1 MSSLNIYRASAG
13 SGKTYTLTRE
23 YLKLVFEEALNY
35 RSILAVT
42 FTNKATDEM
51 KSRILKEIYILS
63 KGDDSPYSKE
73 LMTINKLDASSL
85 QIKAKEILN
94 RLLHDYSR
102 FSVTTI
108 DSFFQKVVRSF
119 TREIGLQMG
128 FNIELDQRKVLNEV
142 VDLLFL
148 DVDEDAQLRSWLS
161 DFAESKIRD
170 GKTWNFKADILE
182 VGTEVFKEDYMNFDQ
197 VLIEKLSDKNF
208 LNTYRKALKKIKDE
222 FENTLKGIG
231 SRGIKLIEDQG
242 LSVADFAYGK
252 AGFANYFYKL
262 QSGDMVEPG
271 TRVLA
276 AIDNPDKWTSA
287 KASSDLKAA
296 VSTIY
301 SSGLGE
307 LLKNAVEFFN
317 NESHLYFSTD
327 KTLKYIYTLGILT
340 DISKKIKS
348 FTEDENLF
356 LLSDASRLLRS
367 IIGTNDT
374 PFVYEKIGNV
384 YKHFMIDEFQDT
396 SSMQWD
402 NFRPLVGNSLAEDNR
417 SLVVGDVKQ
426 SIYRWRNGDW
436 KLLAEQ
442 LDVDFKDQGVE
453 GLTLDMNWRS
463 SKNVINFN
471 NALYALA
478 SQALQNDYNNDI
490 PKGLEE
496 KLSVEQTR
504 ILNAY
509 ADVYQDYPGS
519 ESKCPGYIKANM
531 LQVEKGEKWIDRV
544 LELLPSQI
552 EEIQAKG
559 YKAGDMAILV
569 RNGREGAMIANK
581 LMTYRNSDSAIKGVN
596 YNVISNESLYL
607 KNSSVISFLT
617 HLLKYFIYP
626 NDKINLGYL
635 LQEYSL
641 YLKENCP
648 DNLDDIFAQSEDS
661 EDIFK
666 GLFPVE
672 FTENFS
678 LLKRQALFDLVEK
691 LIEIFEL
698 NKRVTDF
705 PYLEAFQDMVLGFS
719 RSDSPDLNSFVDY
732 WEERKEKEV
741 ISVSDHQDA
750 IRILTIH
757 KSKGLEFK
765 AVLLPFCDW
774 ELDDVKH
781 TKILWC
787 QPELEGFNTIDVLP
801 IRYGSDLKKTIY
813 YKEYF
818 AEKLQAYIDNLNLLY
833 VATTRAEEV
842 LITYSPLPTNDK
854 FSKVSHLLFYI
865 FENSAKYST
874 DFRGKELI
882 NLNTNWNDN
891 DKCFELGELVQKEGI
906 SVESEVQQLMT
917 EYPASMLDDRL
928 TLRSH
933 AADYFDFSEAASI
946 DSFAPVNRGNI
957 LHGLFQNIKYEED
970 IDSAI
975 SQLKFEG
982 KLDELQSIEVKTM
995 VEELFKKPQVAA
1007 WFSKEWQVINERD
1020 ILLGKSNTLRPD
1032 RVIVKED
1039 EAIVIDYKFGKKKE
1053 KAHIAQVGTYKKL
1066 LEKMNFKKVSAFIL
1080 YGKLDEIVEV

>member
-63 KGDDSPYSKE
+63 KGDKSPYSEE
-73 LMTINKLDASSL
+73 LMEINQLDA
-85 QIKAKEILN
+85 QAIQVKAKEILN

-148 DVDEDAQLRSWLS
+148 DVDDDAQLRSWLS

-208 LNTYRKALKKIKDE
+208 LNTYRKALKQIKDE
-222 FENTLKGIG
+222 FENTLKEIG
-231 SRGIKLIEDQG
+231 ARAVKLIEDQG
-242 LSVADFAYGK
+242 LSVVDFAYGK

-262 QSGDMVEPG
+262 QAGEMVEPG
-271 TRVLA
+271 ARVLV

-296 VSTIY
+296 VSTVY

-490 PKGLEE
+490 PKGLED
-496 KLSVEQTR
+496 KLNVEQTR

-519 ESKCPGYIKANM
+519 ESKCPGYVKANM
-531 LQVEKGEKWIDRV
+531 LKVEKGEKWIDKV

-581 LMTYRNSDSAIKGVN
+581 LMSYRNSESALKGVN

-626 NDKINLGYL
+626 NDQINLGYL

-641 YLKENCP
+641 YLKEICP
-648 DNLDDIFAQSEDS
+648 DNLDDIFAQSKDS
-661 EDIFK
+661 EDKFK
-666 GLFPVE
+666 GLFPIE

-678 LLKRQALFDLVEK
+678 LLKRQALFDLVEQ

-705 PYLEAFQDMVLGFS
+705 SYLEAFQDLVLGFS

-732 WEERKEKEV
+732 WEERKDKEV
-741 ISVSDHQDA
+741 ISVSDYQDA

-774 ELDDVKH
+774 DLDDVKH

-787 QPELEGFNTIDVLP
+787 QPELEGFNNIDVLP

-842 LITYSPLPTNDK
+842 LITYSPLPTNDRFAK
-854 FSKVSHLLFYI
+854 ISHLLFYI
-865 FENSAKYST
+865 FENAAKYSS
-874 DFRGKELI
+874 DFGGKELI
-882 NLNTNWNDN
+882 NLNDNWNDE
-891 DKCFELGELVQKEGI
+891 DKCFELGELVQKKRVPVEGEI
-906 SVESEVQQLMT
+906 QQLMT

-928 TLRSH
+928 KLRSH

-946 DSFAPVNRGNI
+946 DSFAPVNVGNI
-957 LHGLFQNIKYEED
+957 MHSLLQDINYPED
-970 IDSAI
+970 
-975 SQLKFEG
+975 LKRALSKKIHDG
-982 KLDELQSIEVKTM
+982 KLDKLQAVEVNKK
-995 VEELFKKPQVAA
+995 VLKLFDNPIIAS

-1020 ILLGKSNTLRPD
+1020 ILLGESNTLRPD
-1032 RVIVKED
+1032 RVIVKD
-1039 EAIVIDYKFGKKKE
+1039 SEAIVIDYKFGKKKE
-1053 KAHIAQVGTYKKL
+1053 KAHIVQVGTYKKL
-1066 LEKMNFKKVSAFIL
+1066 IEKMNFKKVSAFIL

>member
-63 KGDDSPYSKE
+63 KGDKSPYAEE
-73 LMTINKLDASSL
+73 LMELNKLDAQAL

-128 FNIELDQRKVLNEV
+128 FNIELDQRKVLNDA

-161 DFAESKIRD
+161 DFAESKIKE
-170 GKTWNFKADILE
+170 GKTWNFKNDILE

-197 VLIEKLSDKNF
+197 ILIEKLSDKNF
-208 LNTYRKALKKIKDE
+208 LNTYRKGLKQIKDD
-222 FENTLKGIG
+222 FENTLKEIG
-231 SRGIKLIEDQG
+231 ERAVNLIENQG
-242 LSVADFAYGK
+242 LSLGDFAYGK
-252 AGFANYFYKL
+252 SGFANYFYKL
-262 QSGDMVEPG
+262 QAGEMAEPG
-271 TRVLA
+271 ARVLA
-276 AIDNPDKWTSA
+276 AIDNPDKWTTA
-287 KASSDLKAA
+287 KASADIKAA
-296 VSTIY
+296 VSTVY
-301 SSGLGE
+301 SSGLGD
-307 LLKNAVEFFN
+307 LLKNAVEFFQ
-317 NESHLYFSTD
+317 NECQLYYSTD

-453 GLTLDMNWRS
+453 GLTLDKNWRS

-490 PKGLEE
+490 PKGLED
-496 KLSVEQTR
+496 KLSVEQAR

-509 ADVYQDYPGS
+509 SDVYQDYPGGDN
-519 ESKCPGYIKANM
+519 KCPGYVKANM
-531 LQVEKGEKWIDRV
+531 IEVEKGEKWIERV
-544 LELLPSQI
+544 LELLPAQI
-552 EEIQAKG
+552 EEIQVKG

-581 LMTYRNSDSAIKGVN
+581 LMAYRNSDSAIDGIN

-607 KNSSVISFLT
+607 KNSSVISFLS
-617 HLLKYFIYP
+617 HLLRYFIYP
-626 NDKINLGYL
+626 DDKINLAYL
-635 LQEYSL
+635 LQEYAL
-641 YLKENCP
+641 YLRETHP

-661 EDIFK
+661 EDTFK
-666 GLFPVE
+666 GLFPTA
-672 FTENFS
+672 FTENIS
-678 LLKRQALFDLVEK
+678 LLKRQALFDLVEQ
-691 LIEIFEL
+691 LIDIFEL
-698 NKRVTDF
+698 NKRSTDF
-705 PYLEAFQDMVLGFS
+705 PYLEAYQDLVLGFS
-719 RSDSPDLNSFVDY
+719 RSDAPDLNSFVDY
-732 WEERKEKEV
+732 WEERKDKEV

-774 ELDDVKH
+774 DLDDVKH

-787 QPELEGFNTIDVLP
+787 QPELEGFNSIDVLP
-801 IRYGSDLKKTIY
+801 IRYGSDLKQTIY

-818 AEKLQAYIDNLNLLY
+818 TEKLQAYIDNLNLLY
-833 VATTRAEEV
+833 VATTRAEEI
-842 LITYSPLPTNDK
+842 LITYSPLPSNDK
-854 FSKVSHLLFYI
+854 FSKVSHLLFHI
-865 FENSAKYST
+865 FENSAKYSS
-874 DFRGKELI
+874 DFGGKEII
-882 NLNTNWNDN
+882 NLNTSWDDEN
-891 DKCFELGELVQKEGI
+891 KCFELGLLKEIEGTNEHKELE
-906 SVESEVQQLMT
+906 QLMT

-928 TLRSH
+928 KLRSH

-957 LHGLFQNIKYEED
+957 LHSLFQDIKYMDDVE
-970 IDSAI
+970 SAI
-975 SQLKFEG
+975 SKLKFEG
-982 KLDELQSIEVKTM
+982 KLDDLQSIEVKGM
-995 VEELFKKPQVAA
+995 VDDLFKKPQVAS
-1007 WFSKEWQVINERD
+1007 WFSKDWKVINERD
-1020 ILLGKSNTLRPD
+1020 ILLGEGNTLRPD
-1032 RVIVKED
+1032 RVIVKD
-1039 EAIVIDYKFGKKKE
+1039 DQAIVIDYKFGKKKE
-1053 KAHIAQVGTYKKL
+1053 KSHIRQVDAYKKL
-1066 LEKMNFKKVSAFIL
+1066 LEKMKFKQVSAFIL

>member
-23 YLKLVFEEALNY
+23 YLKLVFEEAINY

-63 KGDDSPYSKE
+63 KGEKSPYAEE
-73 LMTINKLDASSL
+73 LKAANKLDNNAL
-85 QIKAKEILN
+85 QVKAKEILN

-148 DVDEDAQLRSWLS
+148 DVDEDAQLRAWLS
-161 DFAESKIRD
+161 DFAESKIKE
-170 GKTWNFKADILE
+170 GKTWNFKNDILE

-208 LNTYRKALKKIKDE
+208 LNAYRKGLKQIKDE
-222 FENTLKGIG
+222 FENTLKEIG
-231 SRGIKLIEDQG
+231 TKAIGLIENQG
-242 LSVADFAYGK
+242 LSLSDFSFGK
-252 AGFANYFYKL
+252 SGFANYFYKL
-262 QSGDMVEPG
+262 QAGDMAEPG

-276 AIDNPDKWTSA
+276 AVDNPDKWTSA
-287 KASSDLKAA
+287 KASADIKAA
-296 VSTIY
+296 VSSVY
-301 SSGLGE
+301 SAGLGS
-307 LLKNAVEFFN
+307 LLKNAVEFFQ
-317 NESHLYFSTD
+317 NECHLYFSTD

-340 DISKKIKS
+340 DISKKIQA

-402 NFRPLVGNSLAEDNR
+402 NFRPLVGNSLAEDNK

-442 LDVDFKDQGVE
+442 LDVDFKEQGIN
-453 GLTLDMNWRS
+453 GLTLDYNWRS
-463 SKNVINFN
+463 SRNVINFN
-471 NALYALA
+471 NALYAIA
-478 SQALQNDYNNDI
+478 SQVLQNDYNNAI
-490 PKGLEE
+490 PSGLED
-496 KLSVEQTR
+496 KLSTERER
-504 ILNAY
+504 IQNAY
-509 ADVYQDYPGS
+509 ADVFQNYPGGDDKS
-519 ESKCPGYIKANM
+519 PGYVKANM
-531 LQVEKGEKWIDRV
+531 LKVEKGEKWTDKV
-544 LELLPSQI
+544 LELLPVQI
-552 EEIQAKG
+552 EEIQEKG
-559 YKAGDMAILV
+559 YQAGDMAILV
-569 RNGREGAMIANK
+569 RNGREGALIANT
-581 LMTYRNSDSAIKGVN
+581 LMAYRNSELAKANVN

-607 KNSSVISFLT
+607 KNASVVSFLT
-617 HLLKYFIYP
+617 HLLRYFIYP
-626 NDKINLGYL
+626 EDKINLAYL

-641 YLKENCP
+641 YLKEDSQN
-648 DNLDDIFAQSEDS
+648 DYDEIFAQSENPD
-661 EDIFK
+661 DVFK
-666 GLFPVE
+666 GLFPKE
-672 FTENFS
+672 FTENISF
-678 LLKRQALFDLVEK
+678 LKRQALFDLVEQ
-691 LIEIFEL
+691 LIDIFGL
-698 NKRVTDF
+698 NKRSTDF
-705 PYLEAFQDMVLGFS
+705 PYLEAFQDLVLSFS

-732 WEERKEKEV
+732 WEERKDKEV

-765 AVLLPFCDW
+765 AVLIPFCDW
-774 ELDDVKH
+774 DLDDVKH

-787 QPELEGFNTIDVLP
+787 QTELEGFNSIDVLP
-801 IRYGSDLKKTIY
+801 IRYGSDLKQTIY

-842 LITYSPLPTNDK
+842 LITYCPLPTTQK
-854 FSKVSHLLFYI
+854 FSKISHLLHHI
-865 FENSAKYST
+865 FENAAKYSNT
-874 DFRGKELI
+874 FHEKEI
-882 NLNTNWNDN
+882 IDMNTYWNDE
-891 DKCFELGELVQKEGI
+891 DECFELGELSQIKKEEEKAVLG
-906 SVESEVQQLMT
+906 SSMT

-928 TLRSH
+928 KLRSH

-957 LHGLFQNIKYEED
+957 LHTLFQNIKYADDLENALSE
-970 IDSAI
+970 
-975 SQLKFEG
+975 LKFEG
-982 KLDELQSIEVKTM
+982 KLDELQVTEVREM
-995 VEELFKKPQVAA
+995 VQLLFENPQISS
-1007 WFSKEWQVINERD
+1007 WFSKEWNVINERD
-1020 ILLGKSNTLRPD
+1020 ILLGEGNTLRPD

-1039 EAIVIDYKFGKKKE
+1039 QAIVIDYKFGKKKE
-1053 KAHIAQVGTYKKL
+1053 KSHIRQVAAYKKL
-1066 LEKMNFKKVSAFIL
+1066 LEKMKYKQVNAFIL

>member
-63 KGDDSPYSKE
+63 KGERSPYASE
-73 LMTINKLDASSL
+73 LMELNSLDETAL

-148 DVDEDAQLRSWLS
+148 DVDEDEQLRSWLS
-161 DFAESKIRD
+161 DFAESKIKE
-170 GKTWNFKADILE
+170 GKTWNFKNDILE
-182 VGTEVFKEDYMNFDQ
+182 VGTEVFKEDYMNFDK

-208 LNTYRKALKKIKDE
+208 LNAYRKGLKQIKDE
-222 FENTLKGIG
+222 FENTLKEIG
-231 SRGIKLIEDQG
+231 TKAVRLIENQG
-242 LSVADFAYGK
+242 LTITDFSFGK
-252 AGFANYFYKL
+252 SGFVNYFYKL
-262 QSGDMVEPG
+262 QAGDMVEPG

-276 AIDNPDKWTSA
+276 AIDNPDKWTTA
-287 KASSDLKAA
+287 KASPDLKAA
-296 VSTIY
+296 VSSVY
-301 SSGLGE
+301 SAGLGA

-317 NESHLYFSTD
+317 NECHLYFSTD

-356 LLSDASRLLRS
+356 LLSEASRLLRS

-396 SSMQWD
+396 SSMQWE

-442 LDVDFKDQGVE
+442 LDVDFKDQGIN

-490 PKGLEE
+490 PKGLED
-496 KLSVEQTR
+496 KLSVEKTR

-509 ADVYQDYPGS
+509 ADVYQGYPG
-519 ESKCPGYIKANM
+519 EEDKCPGYVKAHM
-531 LQVEKGEKWIDRV
+531 IEVEKGEKWIDHV
-544 LELLPSQI
+544 LELLPTQI

-581 LMTYRNSDSAIKGVN
+581 LMTYRNSESAIEGVN

-607 KNSSVISFLT
+607 KNSSVISFLS
-617 HLLKYFIYP
+617 HLLRYFIYP
-626 NDKINLGYL
+626 EDKINLAYL
-635 LQEYSL
+635 LQEYGL
-641 YLKENCP
+641 YLREANPENF
-648 DNLDDIFAQSEDS
+648 DDIFAQSEDS

-666 GLFPVE
+666 GLFPAA
-672 FTENFS
+672 FIENIS
-678 LLKRQALFDLVEK
+678 LLKRQALFDLVEQ
-691 LIEIFEL
+691 LIDIFEL
-698 NKRVTDF
+698 NKRTTDF
-705 PYLEAFQDMVLGFS
+705 PYLEAYQDLVLGFS
-719 RSDSPDLNSFVDY
+719 RSDAPDLNSFVDY
-732 WEERKEKEV
+732 WEERKDKEV

-774 ELDDVKH
+774 DLDDVKH

-787 QPELEGFNTIDVLP
+787 QPELEGFNNIDVLP
-801 IRYGSDLKKTIY
+801 IRYGSDLKQTIY

-833 VATTRAEEV
+833 VATTRAEEI

-854 FSKVSHLLFYI
+854 FSKVSHLLYYI
-865 FENSAKYST
+865 FENAAKYSS
-874 DFRGKELI
+874 DFGGKEII
-882 NLNTNWNDN
+882 NMNTYWDDEN
-891 DKCFELGELVQKEGI
+891 KCFELGALTVKKSEDTEHE
-906 SVESEVQQLMT
+906 VEQLMT
-917 EYPASMLDDRL
+917 EYPAAMLDNRL
-928 TLRSH
+928 KLHSH

-957 LHGLFQNIKYEED
+957 LHSLFQDIEYYDDIKK
-970 IDSAI
+970 AI
-975 SQLKFEG
+975 AKKKHEG
-982 KLDELQSIEVKTM
+982 KLDELQADEVREM
-995 VEELFKKPQVAA
+995 VEDLFKNPQIAF
-1007 WFSKEWQVINERD
+1007 WFSKDWRVINERD
-1020 ILLGKSNTLRPD
+1020 VLLGDENILRPD
-1032 RVIVKED
+1032 RVIVKD
-1039 EAIVIDYKFGKKKE
+1039 DQAIVIDYKFGKKKE
-1053 KAHIAQVGTYKKL
+1053 KDHIRQVGAYKKL
-1066 LEKMNFKKVSAFIL
+1066 LEKMNFKQVSAFIL